1 MANVGF
7 QITGPAA
14 ASYSIGTTTCGISLD
29 AGGSCTVQIGF
40 TPAAIGAIAATLT
53 VSSST
58 PGVVPVSVSLNG
70 AGQLTGGLS
79 GSPAQLTFA
88 VVGVG
93 QSSAAQP
100 VTITNNTSLVVGS
113 LVLTVNAPFVLS
125 QNTCTGS
132 LAAGAN
138 CTVAVT
144 FQPTTSGAATGAL
157 TATSSGVATSTNV
170 ALTGMG
176 FDFTAAVS
184 GASSLT
190 VASGQTADYTV
201 AINPANGAQGT
212 FTYTCG
218 TLPANAHCV
227 FSPAST
233 TVSAGAT
240 GNVTV
245 EIETGKT
252 GSARMESPGGWR
264 MLPMVCGFL
273 LLPLA
278 LRRRKA
284 LLLAL
289 LFGILACGISSC
301 TSSGGGTG
309 GGPGGGGG
317 SGSGSATP
325 PGTYTIPV
333 SITSTG
339 ICHEVT
345 VTMTVD

>member
-1 MANVGF
+1 MGLAPPALGVSPSSLTFSTQQPGVPDAPQTVAVTNTGAAPMANVGF

-201 AINPANGAQGT
+201 AINPAVPCPPMRIVCSAPPRRQSAPAPRGT
-212 FTYTCG
+212 
-218 TLPANAHCV
+218 
-227 FSPAST
+227 
-233 TVSAGAT
+233 
-240 GNVTV
+240 
-245 EIETGKT
+245 
-252 GSARMESPGGWR
+252 
-264 MLPMVCGFL
+264 
-273 LLPLA
+273 
-278 LRRRKA
+278 
-284 LLLAL
+284 
-289 LFGILACGISSC
+289 
-301 TSSGGGTG
+301 
-309 GGPGGGGG
+309 
-317 SGSGSATP
+317 
-325 PGTYTIPV
+325 
-333 SITSTG
+333 
-339 ICHEVT
+339 
-345 VTMTVD
+345 